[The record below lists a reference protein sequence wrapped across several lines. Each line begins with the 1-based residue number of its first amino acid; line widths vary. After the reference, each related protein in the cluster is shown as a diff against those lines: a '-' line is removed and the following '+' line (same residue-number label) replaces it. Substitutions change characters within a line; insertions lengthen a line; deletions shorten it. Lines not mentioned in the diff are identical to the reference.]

1 MTQKYYFYKKE
12 NDKNIFMFFEQGDYE
27 RFNQDAH
34 KAAEELHMGLLSLYD
49 NGWMWVFIQ
58 NPYTDNIVDI
68 DDAIS
73 TLGKE
78 YGARI
83 GGYANIPQEL
93 DAIKGRMMEYDN

>member
-1 MTQKYYFYKKE
+1 MTQKYCFYNKK
-12 NDKNIFMFFEQGDYE
+12 NDKNIFMSFERGDYE
-27 RFNQDAH
+27 LFNQDAH
-34 KAAEELHMGLLSLYD
+34 KIAEELHMGLLSAYD
-49 NGWMWVFIQ
+49 NGWIWIFMQ
-58 NPYTDNIVDI
+58 NPYNDDIIDI

-93 DAIKGRMMEYDN
+93 DAIKGRTIEYD